1 MDKVAF
7 QKSGSGRLVQTL
19 NNQWGF
25 VPNPLPPRFDL
36 SAVLTGLV
44 NATQTL
50 GELNGI
56 LRPLPDPYILIQ
68 PLQARE
74 ALTSSSMEGTFTTV
88 DALLLAEA
96 GFGGGGAQS
105 SDTREVYNY
114 SVALRN
120 AVRSL
125 QDVPLS
131 LRTIRGAHRDLLAGV
146 NRARGANIRAGEFKQ
161 HQNWIDAASIEVAR
175 FVPTPPKE
183 AVECLNDLELY
194 LHRENRDQTP
204 ALIDAALMHYQFEAI
219 HPFADGNGRVGRILI
234 PVMLYERGVLT
245 HPALFISPTLEARKN
260 EYIDRMFEV
269 SRSEDWVGWISFFMD
284 IVAQACRDTIATAEK
299 LLSMRERY
307 RKQLQE
313 AGRSALL
320 LSSVD
325 RLFIHPVFS
334 TPQLAEYL
342 GVTYPAAQK
351 NLNTLLK
358 LGIVEEI
365 EGTSHPKYFAA
376 REIMNT
382 ITGSPYA

>member
-1 MDKVAF
+1 MDKITF

-19 NNQWGF
+19 NNQLGF
-25 VPNPLPPRFDL
+25 VPNPLPPTFDL

-44 NATQTL
+44 DATQTL

-56 LRPLPDPYILIQ
+56 LRPLPDPYVLIQ

-125 QDVPLS
+125 QDIPLS

-146 NRARGANIRAGEFKQ
+146 NRARGAHIRAGEFKQ
-161 HQNWIDAASIEVAR
+161 QQNWIGAASIEAAR

-183 AVECLNDLELY
+183 AVECLNELELY

-269 SRSEDWVGWISFFMD
+269 SRSGDWVGWIGFFMD

-334 TPQLAEYL
+334 TPQLAEHL

-351 NLNTLLK
+351 NLNTLLR

-382 ITGSPYA
+382 ITGSL